1 MAVKPVQ
8 DKTKRYSGVVKS
20 VQKTQPAEEPRITQ
34 EQVTRAFESFG
45 FTPNER
51 NHNDIAY
58 WTMKGQSEGQKLIEE
73 LHKRRMEINTKED
86 EDKKSEEDRQKAA
99 KKSEDEK
106 KNAQESILNRQSID
120 KATMPRLSDEDIV
133 ALFDEYG
140 LPAPDPEWARNHL
153 PNDPK
158 EIRVMLKMQR
168 KMADDIFKKES
179 KNTVNKIPE
188 TPKMGAAVPQ
198 QSAPMM
204 GMGGPTS
211 PVGMQEGMM
220 GENPQSTTPFFVG
233 DNALIKI
240 TNPQNPNSG
249 TLWLADK
256 KQKVLR
262 PIKSEK
268 MLETMFEDPEEAM
281 QSILTLSSQALGPGG
296 VLEGFTPVGQDK
308 GMQDDGSMPNIE
320 FSPAQLKNH
329 YGKAEDPD
337 AENRALSILDGI
349 VGHLNQ

>member
-1 MAVKPVQ
+1 MYKFKFTDIQATAILEMRLQTLAALEREKI
-8 DKTKRYSGVVKS
+8 
-20 VQKTQPAEEPRITQ
+20 EE
-34 EQVTRAFESFG
+34 ELKE
-45 FTPNER
+45 
-51 NHNDIAY
+51 
-58 WTMKGQSEGQKLIEE
+58 KKKLIEE

-240 TNPQNPNSG
+240 T
-249 TLWLADK
+249 
-256 KQKVLR
+256 
-262 PIKSEK
+262 
-268 MLETMFEDPEEAM
+268 
-281 QSILTLSSQALGPGG
+281 
-296 VLEGFTPVGQDK
+296 
-308 GMQDDGSMPNIE
+308 
-320 FSPAQLKNH
+320 
-329 YGKAEDPD
+329 
-337 AENRALSILDGI
+337 
-349 VGHLNQ
+349 